1 MVKGRIA
8 RRSRHVAKPM
18 LGHASKLLWRE
29 ALDRPSTIELLEDH
43 TLDVNQDRD
52 VTLPVLDPVSGVRPK
67 AFDRNHYSFDPE
79 YVWRITTGGT
89 VRSIRITPSGTVLLN
104 NKQLLDVDFGSWP
117 GLLDLHGRR
126 RMDDVSVAIAPWS
139 HPWAAYYDF
148 LMFVVGKLCRI
159 KDVLAQESWADPTI
173 CYPWRGRSFE
183 REFLEMLDLDPE
195 AVVDTGASVGL
206 RADEVIVSNTQPR
219 WVPSPSAIAAL
230 RRHLLGPPPR
240 SSGKRRIYLPRAK
253 TRRVKNEGEVLRLL
267 AAHGFETIDD
277 RPRSV
282 QEQIDLFRGASMIVA
297 PHGSSLANLVW
308 CDPGSQMVELFSAS
322 FTWSYYYYLC
332 HQIGIGYHYL
342 VDDSR
347 KMAHWSNTQED
358 MHVDV
363 RALEAV
369 IERIAQQD
377 RMDGEPREDLGPSPG
392 A

>member
-29 ALDRPSTIELLEDH
+29 ALDRPSTIELLEDR

-52 VTLPVLDPVSGVRPK
+52 VALPVLDPVSGVRPK

-79 YVWRITTGGT
+79 YVWRITTDGT

-148 LMFVVGKLCRI
+148 LMFVVSKLCRI
-159 KDVLAQESWADPTI
+159 KDVLGQESWADPTI

-206 RADEVIVSNTQPR
+206 RADEVIALEHAAPMGPESFGHR
-219 WVPSPSAIAAL
+219 RASSALA
-230 RRHLLGPPPR
+230 
-240 SSGKRRIYLPRAK
+240 RA
-253 TRRVKNEGEVLRLL
+253 TAPIDRE
-267 AAHGFETIDD
+267 AAHLPAASQDTQGEERGRGPQAPCSPRVRND
-277 RPRSV
+277 RRS
-282 QEQIDLFRGASMIVA
+282 
-297 PHGSSLANLVW
+297 
-308 CDPGSQMVELFSAS
+308 
-322 FTWSYYYYLC
+322 T
-332 HQIGIGYHYL
+332 
-342 VDDSR
+342 
-347 KMAHWSNTQED
+347 T
-358 MHVDV
+358 
-363 RALEAV
+363 
-369 IERIAQQD
+369 
-377 RMDGEPREDLGPSPG
+377 
-392 A
+392 